1 MRKLLPIIIL
11 AILCFVYG
19 HYSFACTRA
28 ICNGTTCEEETFD
41 PGLEEGCVTQVQD
54 CLERRAACFAE
65 KETAD
70 CDVVPVTNPICFQAC
85 ESCPAVSVCQILCPV
100 STSCTCGKCDVC
112 GPTTKNCSWKTC
124 GSNTCSVNHSSTI
137 PISDSCPEG
146 CSIDD
151 DCASGTKTCRW
162 SDCSS
167 GTCRSHVSTVSIDV
181 DCPEDDCSACTS
193 GSKCGCDSLGNKTCN
208 SSGTGNS
215 CVDTSSCPV
224 CSIPPFG
231 GKCGLDS
238 ENYLV
243 CKLDGTG
250 TGINCNSNSDCNC
263 NFTIHLSGPTIAKP
277 FQAVSYT
284 ATPTGGQGNIT
295 YRWSIDSAVVSGV
308 TGTILNRAAG
318 FPVGTYLISV
328 RGTDSTGAT
337 ATDSLTLDV
346 SDGGSTC
353 IIDSASAVPAYPKII
368 YLGGK
373 FKVTWQTTDCS
384 TCTITCNT
392 IDKCGVNGLVQPVG
406 GSGEIE
412 IKPTASGY
420 YAYKI
425 TCDGGAGGGTSSIVL
440 PSTDVWDGISPTLK
454 TNIGAYRVRRPF
466 IFETPAFL
474 KLLID
479 KLF

>member
-1 MRKLLPIIIL
+1 
-11 AILCFVYG
+11 
-19 HYSFACTRA
+19 
-28 ICNGTTCEEETFD
+28 
-41 PGLEEGCVTQVQD
+41 
-54 CLERRAACFAE
+54 
-65 KETAD
+65 
-70 CDVVPVTNPICFQAC
+70 
-85 ESCPAVSVCQILCPV
+85 
-100 STSCTCGKCDVC
+100 
-112 GPTTKNCSWKTC
+112 
-124 GSNTCSVNHSSTI
+124 
-137 PISDSCPEG
+137 
-146 CSIDD
+146 
-151 DCASGTKTCRW
+151 
-162 SDCSS
+162 
-167 GTCRSHVSTVSIDV
+167 
-181 DCPEDDCSACTS
+181 
-193 GSKCGCDSLGNKTCN
+193 LGNKTCN
-208 SSGTGNS
+208 NSGTGNV
-215 CVDTSSCPV
+215 CADTSSCPV

-263 NFTIHLSGPTIAKP
+263 NFTIHLSGPTTAKP
-277 FQAVSYT
+277 LQSISYT
-284 ATPTGGQGNIT
+284 ATPTGGQGNIA

-308 TGTILNRAAG
+308 TGTILNRVAG

-346 SDGGSTC
+346 SDDGGNC
-353 IIDSASAVPAYPKII
+353 IINSASAVPAYPKII

-392 IDKCGVNGLVQPVG
+392 LDKCGVNGLVQPVG
-406 GSGEIE
+406 DSGEVE